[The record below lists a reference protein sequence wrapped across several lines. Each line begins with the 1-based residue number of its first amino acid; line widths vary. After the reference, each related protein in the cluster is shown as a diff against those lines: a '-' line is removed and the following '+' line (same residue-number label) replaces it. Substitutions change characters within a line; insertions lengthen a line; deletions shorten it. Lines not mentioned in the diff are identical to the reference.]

1 MAILVMLNNYFH
13 DLATAVFAVSA
24 IAAWLLLR
32 FVGDG
37 ADRANL
43 QPVVR
48 GLVKLGFGALVWV
61 LVAGAFRAWAYRD
74 YEWVEAVGKDQVTV
88 LVVKHIL
95 LVTVVAVGIV
105 FLIKVQRRVRR
116 LGKAES

>member
-13 DLATAVFAVSA
+13 DLATAVFAVSS
-24 IAAWLLLR
+24 IAAWLFLR
-32 FVGDG
+32 ALANG
-37 ADRANL
+37 ADHAIL

-48 GLVKLGFGALVWV
+48 GLVKVGFGALAWV

-74 YEWVEAVGKDQVTV
+74 YEWVEAVGKDQVPV

-105 FLIKVQRRVRR
+105 FLIKVRRRVRR
-116 LGKAES
+116 FGKAES